1 MVTSFGFAGKQQ
13 NALIIMNEFKTI
25 EKCTVPPSQATK
37 LEACVT
43 RDFPEEAKKCPYF
56 LRYTFYVVYCN

>member
-1 MVTSFGFAGKQQ
+1 
-13 NALIIMNEFKTI
+13 MNEFKTI
-25 EKCTVPPSQATK
+25 EKFTVPPSQATK

-43 RDFPEEAKKCPYF
+43 KDFPEEAKKCPYF